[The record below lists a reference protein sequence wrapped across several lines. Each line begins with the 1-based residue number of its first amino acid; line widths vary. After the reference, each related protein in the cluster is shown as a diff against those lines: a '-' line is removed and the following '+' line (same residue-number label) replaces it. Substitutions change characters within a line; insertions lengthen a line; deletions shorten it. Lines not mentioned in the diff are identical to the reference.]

1 MIKGDLFII
10 RETAQ
15 ILIGAKVHC
24 QSTPEESE
32 AGGAASG
39 WRLRRFCPSKR
50 TPLQT

>member
-24 QSTPEESE
+24 QSTPTETSQIPKH
-32 AGGAASG
+32 AKTRVKA
-39 WRLRRFCPSKR
+39 LL
-50 TPLQT
+50 TLVN